1 MASLATLAGCSAREA
16 PVERPSPARYLY
28 IWSGT
33 GHGTGGS
40 NFIAVVDVRSGSTTY
55 GQLLGTSPAIEGG
68 MMPHHTEYVLPAGA
82 KYYANDFMAG
92 KNFLID
98 ATIPESPRITA
109 GPAVAPGFRQSH
121 TFSRLQNSHVLMT
134 MQFGD
139 STRAGNPGGL
149 AELDTDGKLVRATSS
164 ADSAFPGAAIRTYG
178 LEVLASVD
186 RVITTSSPMDTE
198 KTADVI
204 QIWRLSD
211 LALLKTVAMPGI
223 PGDSVERYPF
233 EVRMLAD
240 GKTALLNSYSCGF
253 YRLSDLDRPEPKV
266 DLVLSMRE
274 PRRFGCSV
282 PVIRGKYWLMPI
294 AYAHTIVTLDIS
306 DPAHPVEV
314 SAFPTDSTFF
324 PHWIAA
330 DPGSDRLV
338 LTEQGDGPPRVLM
351 VRLDPSSGRLS
362 WDERFQEA
370 DSTARGLSF
379 ARARWPNGLTGH
391 AMPHGALFIP

>member
-1 MASLATLAGCSAREA
+1 VALLSALAGCATREA
-16 PVERPSPARYLY
+16 PVEPPSPARYLY
-28 IWSGT
+28 VWSGT

-40 NFIAVVDVRSGSTTY
+40 DFIAVVDVRPGSATY

-68 MMPHHTEYVLPAGA
+68 MMPHHTEYVLPAGR

-98 ATIPESPRITA
+98 ATAPESPRVTA
-109 GPAVAPGFRQSH
+109 GPTAAPGFRQSH

-149 AELDTDGKLVRATSS
+149 AELDADGKLVRATSS
-164 ADSAFPGAAIRTYG
+164 ADPAFPGAAIRTYG

-186 RVITTSSPMDTE
+186 RVITTSSPMDSE
-198 KTADVI
+198 KTAHVI

-211 LALLKTVAMPGI
+211 LALLKTIAMPGI
-223 PGDSVERYPF
+223 PGDSVEQYPF
-233 EVRMLAD
+233 EVRVLAD
-240 GKTALLNSYSCGF
+240 GRTALLNSYACGF
-253 YRLSDLDRPEPKV
+253 YRVSDLDLPEPRV
-266 DLVLSMRE
+266 ELVLSMRE
-274 PRRFGCSV
+274 PRRFGCAV